1 MSSPLKQLA
10 DITLKIGSGATPL
23 GGSDA
28 YHEEGISLVRS
39 LNVYDDG
46 FRLKDLAFLDE
57 VQAER
62 LSNVELASG
71 DVLLNITGASI
82 ARCCVVPDDVLPAR
96 VNQHVSIIRPDR
108 REIDPFYLRYQLI
121 SPEHKEALLRLARAG
136 GSTRE
141 ALTKAQIEVYR
152 VLVPPLPDQQRIVGK
167 LDAAFA
173 ALSEAQAHVERNR
186 ANARELFESY
196 LNGVFEGKDGWKVKS
211 LGELGKVSMC
221 KRILKQQTSPTGDI
235 PFYKIGTFGKE
246 PDAFIPKEIYNDF
259 KRKYP
264 YPKKG
269 DVLISASGTIGR
281 GVVFDGEPAY
291 FQDSNIV
298 WIENDESQVLN
309 EYLFQFYKV
318 CDWNPSKG
326 ATISRLY
333 NDDLRRVKIAF
344 PSLQEQRKLV
354 SQMVELDAQSRS
366 LEATYQQK
374 LTELAGLKKAVLGA
388 AFRGEL

>member
-1 MSSPLKQLA
+1 VSTKE
-10 DITLKIGSGATPL
+10 I
-23 GGSDA
+23 
-28 YHEEGISLVRS
+28 
-39 LNVYDDG
+39 
-46 FRLKDLAFLDE
+46 
-57 VQAER
+57 AE
-62 LSNVELASG
+62 
-71 DVLLNITGASI
+71 
-82 ARCCVVPDDVLPAR
+82 
-96 VNQHVSIIRPDR
+96 
-108 REIDPFYLRYQLI
+108 
-121 SPEHKEALLRLARAG
+121 
-136 GSTRE
+136 
-141 ALTKAQIEVYR
+141 IEFPY
-152 VLVPPLPDQQRIVGK
+152 PPLPEQQRIVGK

-173 ALSEAQAHVERNR
+173 ALTEAQAHVERNR

-196 LNGVFEGKDGWKVKS
+196 LNGVFEGKDGWTEKT
-211 LGELGKVSMC
+211 LGDLGKVSMC

-235 PFYKIGTFGKE
+235 PFYKIGTFGKV
-246 PDAFIPKEIYNDF
+246 PDAFIPQEIYEDF
-259 KRKYP
+259 KRKYQ

-333 NDDLRRVKIAF
+333 NDDLRRIKISF
-344 PSLQEQRKLV
+344 PSLKEQRRLV
-354 SQMVELDAQSRS
+354 DHMVQLDEETRQ
-366 LEATYQQK
+366 LETTYQQK
-374 LTELAGLKKAVLGA
+374 LSELAGLKKAVLGA